1 MGKGTVSKKHRASG
15 MTWIYR
21 FQNTRA
27 LDGKR
32 VENTKVIGLVKDI
45 GSSEAAAW
53 REVGRLGLDTN
64 IDQSHG
70 HNPTFRELAEHFR
83 QHELKK
89 ESGIGVKAE
98 ETVVI
103 AELLLDKWVLP
114 RWGDK
119 KAAEIK
125 PLEIETWFEALTSQ
139 PYGKKKSPLTWATVA
154 KLKSIMAQVFKHAQR
169 HELIPA
175 TIDND
180 GRPTNPVVLA
190 RTESGSS
197 YEAVVVTPEQM
208 IVVLNELDS
217 AKTRLEWTLALVHAA
232 TALRPEEAF
241 GLKWEDVD
249 WAKGQINI
257 RRGWSKGKETPGK
270 NDGSMTQVVM
280 HPALAE
286 ALQAWRR
293 ESVYHRDS
301 DWVFASAKSKGRT
314 PRSASTAGQDYL
326 RPAAVK
332 AGVIPKGYKGRF
344 GWHNLR
350 HSLATFFAANEV
362 NLPVIQSILRHS
374 RPSTTALYTHR
385 VNAAQMAA
393 QAKFLDAIKVT
404 SAPVLG

>member
-1 MGKGTVSKKHRASG
+1 
-15 MTWIYR
+15 
-21 FQNTRA
+21 
-27 LDGKR
+27 
-32 VENTKVIGLVKDI
+32 
-45 GSSEAAAW
+45 
-53 REVGRLGLDTN
+53 
-64 IDQSHG
+64 
-70 HNPTFRELAEHFR
+70 
-83 QHELKK
+83 
-89 ESGIGVKAE
+89 
-98 ETVVI
+98 
-103 AELLLDKWVLP
+103 
-114 RWGDK
+114 
-119 KAAEIK
+119 
-125 PLEIETWFEALTSQ
+125 
-139 PYGKKKSPLTWATVA
+139 
-154 KLKSIMAQVFKHAQR
+154 
-169 HELIPA
+169 
-175 TIDND
+175 
-180 GRPTNPVVLA
+180 
-190 RTESGSS
+190 
-197 YEAVVVTPEQM
+197 M
-208 IVVLNELDS
+208 IIVLNELDS
-217 AKTRLEWTLALVHAA
+217 PETRLEWTLALVHAA

-286 ALQAWRR
+286 ALQAWRS
-293 ESVYHRDS
+293 ESLYRRDS
-301 DWVFASAKSKGRT
+301 DWVFASAKSKGRN

-332 AGVIPKGYKGRF
+332 AGVIPKGSKGRF

-404 SAPVLG
+404 IAPV